1 MEMPDFRP
9 NPQKTRSFLKRI
21 EIGTNL
27 QTTRA
32 SYFFPSTTDM
42 GLSIGYRLNS
52 RGTVGIG
59 GSYKLG
65 WGQSINHM
73 KLSSQGASLRSFLDF
88 QLKKSFYLS
97 GGYELNYQQAFT
109 SLSQLSAVSDWTRS
123 GLVGISKI
131 VSLKGRLLKKTKVQL
146 LWDFLSYSQLP
157 KTNPFKFRVGYD
169 LK

>member
-1 MEMPDFRP
+1 
-9 NPQKTRSFLKRI
+9 
-21 EIGTNL
+21 
-27 QTTRA
+27 
-32 SYFFPSTTDM
+32 M